1 MMRAKKFYKTLWVLT
16 AMIALAAC
24 EHIDNKA
31 VPNFTV
37 RIDLGNY
44 ALWNTY
50 GVNGMGD
57 YRIFDRNKN
66 LPANFPY
73 NVNTFTGF
81 GGVLLMMGMDGPMAY
96 DLSCPVEAGMDIT
109 LSIDPENFEAVC
121 AKCNSRFD
129 PLMGAG
135 GPVKGVAINNK
146 VGMRQYRVVPSNGGY
161 VISN

>member
-1 MMRAKKFYKTLWVLT
+1 MQSIPKL
-16 AMIALAAC
+16 IAALMLLLAATSC

-31 VPNFTV
+31 VPNFNV
-37 RIDLGNY
+37 RIDLGSY

-50 GVNGMGD
+50 GVYGMGD
-57 YRIFDRNKN
+57 YRIFDRSRN
-66 LPANFPY
+66 LPADYPY

-81 GGVLLMMGMDGPMAY
+81 GGLLLMMGLEGPLAY
-96 DLSCPVEAGMDIT
+96 DLSCPVEAAHNIT

-121 AKCNSRFD
+121 ARCGSRYD

-161 VISN
+161 IITN